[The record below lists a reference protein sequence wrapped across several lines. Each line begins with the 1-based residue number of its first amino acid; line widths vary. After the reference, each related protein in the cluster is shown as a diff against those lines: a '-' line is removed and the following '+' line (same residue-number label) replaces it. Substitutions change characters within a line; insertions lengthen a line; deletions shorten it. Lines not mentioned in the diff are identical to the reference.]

1 MPTMSLFMICILS
14 LVDHIYSLKPN
25 PDMPS
30 TSQQPDAFLL
40 YQAKKAL
47 GWRDKRKV
55 RSLLCNITWCCVFQ
69 NCFVCS
75 RHHQNGSSLND
86 IPFTRKWLGFVTFFN
101 SYLMA
106 VLKTRLRST
115 YFFSKGSNSQLKLLF
130 AVPNDCISRSHTHFI
145 NVLSSVSTKQGIF
158 VISSKQVEMVNW
170 QNKYTFY

>member
-1 MPTMSLFMICILS
+1 MKCRPCPFFMICILS

-40 YQAKKAL
+40 YQAKKAPE
-47 GWRDKRKV
+47 WRDKRKV

-106 VLKTRLRST
+106 VLKTRQYLRHASGPHT
-115 YFFSKGSNSQLKLLF
+115 FFLKVQTVSLNCFLQSLMIVSLVHILTSLMYFPLSQQNRVFS
-130 AVPNDCISRSHTHFI
+130 
-145 NVLSSVSTKQGIF
+145 
-158 VISSKQVEMVNW
+158 
-170 QNKYTFY
+170 